1 MINFLSSW
9 AEQVILAVII
19 ATILELIL
27 PNSKNKKYV
36 QMVIGVYVLFNII
49 SPIIKNKEKLVFSEI
64 DLDKYITTSTKV
76 EQSSMDARLEKIY
89 LDELENNIKSKFKNV
104 GIEIIKCTI
113 DVELD
118 TTKKNAGIHSIDVK
132 VKNVD
137 DEQKILKLK
146 QEIIEEYEIS
156 EEVAKRLNLAKKEN
170 RRIIAVGTTVVRT
183 LEANVSKFNEFKAEK
198 ASTNIFITPGY
209 TFKAID
215 CLITNFHLP
224 KSTLIM
230 LVSAFIGREFTLSL
244 YNHAVKEKYMFFSF
258 GDAMFIYGSK
268 KN

>member
-36 QMVIGVYVLFNII
+36 QIVIGVYVLFNII

-89 LDELENNIKSKFKNV
+89 LDELENNIKSKFKNA

-113 DVELD
+113 DAELD

-137 DEQKILKLK
+137 DEKKISKIK

-156 EEVAKRLNLAKKEN
+156 EDKIK
-170 RRIIAVGTTVVRT
+170 III
-183 LEANVSKFNEFKAEK
+183 K
-198 ASTNIFITPGY
+198 
-209 TFKAID
+209 
-215 CLITNFHLP
+215 
-224 KSTLIM
+224 
-230 LVSAFIGREFTLSL
+230 
-244 YNHAVKEKYMFFSF
+244 
-258 GDAMFIYGSK
+258 
-268 KN
+268 

>member
-1 MINFLSSW
+1 MSSW

-89 LDELENNIKSKFKNV
+89 LDELENNIKSKFKNA

-113 DVELD
+113 DAELD

-137 DEQKILKLK
+137 DEKKISKIK

-156 EEVAKRLNLAKKEN
+156 EDKIK
-170 RRIIAVGTTVVRT
+170 III
-183 LEANVSKFNEFKAEK
+183 K
-198 ASTNIFITPGY
+198 
-209 TFKAID
+209 
-215 CLITNFHLP
+215 
-224 KSTLIM
+224 
-230 LVSAFIGREFTLSL
+230 
-244 YNHAVKEKYMFFSF
+244 
-258 GDAMFIYGSK
+258 
-268 KN
+268 

>member
-9 AEQVILAVII
+9 AEQVVLAVII

-89 LDELENNIKSKFKNV
+89 LDELENNIKSKFKNA

-113 DVELD
+113 DAELD

-132 VKNVD
+132 VKNVE
-137 DEQKILKLK
+137 DEKKISKIK

-156 EEVAKRLNLAKKEN
+156 EDKIK
-170 RRIIAVGTTVVRT
+170 III
-183 LEANVSKFNEFKAEK
+183 K
-198 ASTNIFITPGY
+198 
-209 TFKAID
+209 
-215 CLITNFHLP
+215 
-224 KSTLIM
+224 
-230 LVSAFIGREFTLSL
+230 
-244 YNHAVKEKYMFFSF
+244 
-258 GDAMFIYGSK
+258 
-268 KN
+268 

>member
-1 MINFLSSW
+1 MISFLSSW

-19 ATILELIL
+19 ATILEFIL

-89 LDELENNIKSKFKNV
+89 LDELENNIKSKFKNA

-113 DVELD
+113 DAELD

-137 DEQKILKLK
+137 DEQKVLKLK

-156 EEVAKRLNLAKKEN
+156 EDKLK
-170 RRIIAVGTTVVRT
+170 III
-183 LEANVSKFNEFKAEK
+183 K
-198 ASTNIFITPGY
+198 
-209 TFKAID
+209 
-215 CLITNFHLP
+215 
-224 KSTLIM
+224 
-230 LVSAFIGREFTLSL
+230 
-244 YNHAVKEKYMFFSF
+244 
-258 GDAMFIYGSK
+258 
-268 KN
+268 

>member
-89 LDELENNIKSKFKNV
+89 LDELENNIKSKFKNA

-113 DVELD
+113 DAELD

-137 DEQKILKLK
+137 DEKKITKIE

-156 EEVAKRLNLAKKEN
+156 EDKIK
-170 RRIIAVGTTVVRT
+170 III
-183 LEANVSKFNEFKAEK
+183 K
-198 ASTNIFITPGY
+198 
-209 TFKAID
+209 
-215 CLITNFHLP
+215 
-224 KSTLIM
+224 
-230 LVSAFIGREFTLSL
+230 
-244 YNHAVKEKYMFFSF
+244 
-258 GDAMFIYGSK
+258 
-268 KN
+268 

>member
-1 MINFLSSW
+1 MISFLSSW

-89 LDELENNIKSKFKNV
+89 LDELENNIKSKFKNA

-113 DVELD
+113 DAELD

-137 DEQKILKLK
+137 DEQKISKIK

-156 EEVAKRLNLAKKEN
+156 EDKIK
-170 RRIIAVGTTVVRT
+170 III
-183 LEANVSKFNEFKAEK
+183 K
-198 ASTNIFITPGY
+198 
-209 TFKAID
+209 
-215 CLITNFHLP
+215 
-224 KSTLIM
+224 
-230 LVSAFIGREFTLSL
+230 
-244 YNHAVKEKYMFFSF
+244 
-258 GDAMFIYGSK
+258 
-268 KN
+268 

>member
-1 MINFLSSW
+1 MISFLSSW

-89 LDELENNIKSKFKNV
+89 LDELENNIKSKFKNA

-113 DVELD
+113 DAELD

-137 DEQKILKLK
+137 DEQKISKIQ

-156 EEVAKRLNLAKKEN
+156 EDKIK
-170 RRIIAVGTTVVRT
+170 III
-183 LEANVSKFNEFKAEK
+183 K
-198 ASTNIFITPGY
+198 
-209 TFKAID
+209 
-215 CLITNFHLP
+215 
-224 KSTLIM
+224 
-230 LVSAFIGREFTLSL
+230 
-244 YNHAVKEKYMFFSF
+244 
-258 GDAMFIYGSK
+258 
-268 KN
+268 

>member
-1 MINFLSSW
+1 MISFLSSW

-49 SPIIKNKEKLVFSEI
+49 SPIIKNKEKPVFSEI

-89 LDELENNIKSKFKNV
+89 LDELENNIKSKFKNA

-113 DVELD
+113 DAELD

-137 DEQKILKLK
+137 DEKKISKIK

-156 EEVAKRLNLAKKEN
+156 EDKIK
-170 RRIIAVGTTVVRT
+170 III
-183 LEANVSKFNEFKAEK
+183 K
-198 ASTNIFITPGY
+198 
-209 TFKAID
+209 
-215 CLITNFHLP
+215 
-224 KSTLIM
+224 
-230 LVSAFIGREFTLSL
+230 
-244 YNHAVKEKYMFFSF
+244 
-258 GDAMFIYGSK
+258 
-268 KN
+268 

>member
-1 MINFLSSW
+1 MISFLSSW
-9 AEQVILAVII
+9 ADQVILAVII

-89 LDELENNIKSKFKNV
+89 LDELENNIKSKFKNA

-113 DVELD
+113 DAELD

-137 DEQKILKLK
+137 DEQKISKIK

-156 EEVAKRLNLAKKEN
+156 EDKIK
-170 RRIIAVGTTVVRT
+170 III
-183 LEANVSKFNEFKAEK
+183 K
-198 ASTNIFITPGY
+198 
-209 TFKAID
+209 
-215 CLITNFHLP
+215 
-224 KSTLIM
+224 
-230 LVSAFIGREFTLSL
+230 
-244 YNHAVKEKYMFFSF
+244 
-258 GDAMFIYGSK
+258 
-268 KN
+268 

>member
-64 DLDKYITTSTKV
+64 DLDKYIATSTKV

-89 LDELENNIKSKFKNV
+89 LDELENNIKSKFKNA

-113 DVELD
+113 DAELD

-137 DEQKILKLK
+137 E
-146 QEIIEEYEIS
+146 
-156 EEVAKRLNLAKKEN
+156 
-170 RRIIAVGTTVVRT
+170 
-183 LEANVSKFNEFKAEK
+183 
-198 ASTNIFITPGY
+198 
-209 TFKAID
+209 
-215 CLITNFHLP
+215 
-224 KSTLIM
+224 
-230 LVSAFIGREFTLSL
+230 
-244 YNHAVKEKYMFFSF
+244 
-258 GDAMFIYGSK
+258 
-268 KN
+268 

>member
-1 MINFLSSW
+1 MISFLSSW

-89 LDELENNIKSKFKNV
+89 LDELENNIKSKFKNAE
-104 GIEIIKCTI
+104 IEIIKCTI
-113 DVELD
+113 DAELD

-137 DEQKILKLK
+137 DEKKISKIK

-156 EEVAKRLNLAKKEN
+156 EDKIK
-170 RRIIAVGTTVVRT
+170 III
-183 LEANVSKFNEFKAEK
+183 K
-198 ASTNIFITPGY
+198 
-209 TFKAID
+209 
-215 CLITNFHLP
+215 
-224 KSTLIM
+224 
-230 LVSAFIGREFTLSL
+230 
-244 YNHAVKEKYMFFSF
+244 
-258 GDAMFIYGSK
+258 
-268 KN
+268 

>member
-89 LDELENNIKSKFKNV
+89 LDELENNIKSKFKNA

-113 DVELD
+113 DAELD

-137 DEQKILKLK
+137 DEQKVLKLK

-156 EEVAKRLNLAKKEN
+156 EDKIK
-170 RRIIAVGTTVVRT
+170 III
-183 LEANVSKFNEFKAEK
+183 K
-198 ASTNIFITPGY
+198 
-209 TFKAID
+209 
-215 CLITNFHLP
+215 
-224 KSTLIM
+224 
-230 LVSAFIGREFTLSL
+230 
-244 YNHAVKEKYMFFSF
+244 
-258 GDAMFIYGSK
+258 
-268 KN
+268 

>member
-1 MINFLSSW
+1 MISFLSSW

-89 LDELENNIKSKFKNV
+89 LDELENNIKSKFKNA

-113 DVELD
+113 DAELD
-118 TTKKNAGIHSIDVK
+118 TIKKNAGIHSIDVK

-137 DEQKILKLK
+137 DEKKISKIK

-156 EEVAKRLNLAKKEN
+156 EDKIK
-170 RRIIAVGTTVVRT
+170 III
-183 LEANVSKFNEFKAEK
+183 K
-198 ASTNIFITPGY
+198 
-209 TFKAID
+209 
-215 CLITNFHLP
+215 
-224 KSTLIM
+224 
-230 LVSAFIGREFTLSL
+230 
-244 YNHAVKEKYMFFSF
+244 
-258 GDAMFIYGSK
+258 
-268 KN
+268 

>member
-89 LDELENNIKSKFKNV
+89 LDELGNNIKSKFKNA

-113 DVELD
+113 DAELD

-137 DEQKILKLK
+137 DEKKISKIK

-156 EEVAKRLNLAKKEN
+156 EDKIK
-170 RRIIAVGTTVVRT
+170 III
-183 LEANVSKFNEFKAEK
+183 K
-198 ASTNIFITPGY
+198 
-209 TFKAID
+209 
-215 CLITNFHLP
+215 
-224 KSTLIM
+224 
-230 LVSAFIGREFTLSL
+230 
-244 YNHAVKEKYMFFSF
+244 
-258 GDAMFIYGSK
+258 
-268 KN
+268 

>member
-64 DLDKYITTSTKV
+64 DLDKYITTSTKI

-89 LDELENNIKSKFKNV
+89 LDELENNIKSKFKNA

-113 DVELD
+113 DAELD

-137 DEQKILKLK
+137 NEQKISKIK

-156 EEVAKRLNLAKKEN
+156 EDKIK
-170 RRIIAVGTTVVRT
+170 III
-183 LEANVSKFNEFKAEK
+183 K
-198 ASTNIFITPGY
+198 
-209 TFKAID
+209 
-215 CLITNFHLP
+215 
-224 KSTLIM
+224 
-230 LVSAFIGREFTLSL
+230 
-244 YNHAVKEKYMFFSF
+244 
-258 GDAMFIYGSK
+258 
-268 KN
+268 

>member
-89 LDELENNIKSKFKNV
+89 LDELENNIKSKFKNA

-113 DVELD
+113 DAELD

-137 DEQKILKLK
+137 DEKKISKIE

-156 EEVAKRLNLAKKEN
+156 EDKIK
-170 RRIIAVGTTVVRT
+170 III
-183 LEANVSKFNEFKAEK
+183 K
-198 ASTNIFITPGY
+198 
-209 TFKAID
+209 
-215 CLITNFHLP
+215 
-224 KSTLIM
+224 
-230 LVSAFIGREFTLSL
+230 
-244 YNHAVKEKYMFFSF
+244 
-258 GDAMFIYGSK
+258 
-268 KN
+268 

>member
-1 MINFLSSW
+1 MIQFLSSW
-9 AEQVILAVII
+9 AEQIVLAVII
-19 ATILELIL
+19 ATIIELIL

-89 LDELENNIKSKFKNV
+89 LDELENNIKSKFKNA

-113 DVELD
+113 DAELD

-137 DEQKILKLK
+137 DEKKISKIK

-156 EEVAKRLNLAKKEN
+156 EDKVK
-170 RRIIAVGTTVVRT
+170 III
-183 LEANVSKFNEFKAEK
+183 K
-198 ASTNIFITPGY
+198 
-209 TFKAID
+209 
-215 CLITNFHLP
+215 
-224 KSTLIM
+224 
-230 LVSAFIGREFTLSL
+230 
-244 YNHAVKEKYMFFSF
+244 
-258 GDAMFIYGSK
+258 
-268 KN
+268 

>member
-89 LDELENNIKSKFKNV
+89 LDELENNIKSKFKNA
-104 GIEIIKCTI
+104 GIETIKCTI
-113 DVELD
+113 DAELD

-137 DEQKILKLK
+137 DEKKISKIK

-156 EEVAKRLNLAKKEN
+156 EDKIK
-170 RRIIAVGTTVVRT
+170 II
-183 LEANVSKFNEFKAEK
+183 
-198 ASTNIFITPGY
+198 II
-209 TFKAID
+209 
-215 CLITNFHLP
+215 
-224 KSTLIM
+224 
-230 LVSAFIGREFTLSL
+230 
-244 YNHAVKEKYMFFSF
+244 
-258 GDAMFIYGSK
+258 
-268 KN
+268 

>member
-1 MINFLSSW
+1 MISFLSSW

-89 LDELENNIKSKFKNV
+89 LDELENNIKSKFKNA

-113 DVELD
+113 DAELD
-118 TTKKNAGIHSIDVK
+118 TTRKNAGIHSIDVK

-137 DEQKILKLK
+137 DEKKISKIK

-156 EEVAKRLNLAKKEN
+156 EDKIK
-170 RRIIAVGTTVVRT
+170 III
-183 LEANVSKFNEFKAEK
+183 K
-198 ASTNIFITPGY
+198 
-209 TFKAID
+209 
-215 CLITNFHLP
+215 
-224 KSTLIM
+224 
-230 LVSAFIGREFTLSL
+230 
-244 YNHAVKEKYMFFSF
+244 
-258 GDAMFIYGSK
+258 
-268 KN
+268 

>member
-89 LDELENNIKSKFKNV
+89 LDELENNIKSKFKNA

-113 DVELD
+113 DAELD

-137 DEQKILKLK
+137 DEKKISKIK
-146 QEIIEEYEIS
+146 KEIIEEYEIS
-156 EEVAKRLNLAKKEN
+156 EDKIK
-170 RRIIAVGTTVVRT
+170 III
-183 LEANVSKFNEFKAEK
+183 K
-198 ASTNIFITPGY
+198 
-209 TFKAID
+209 
-215 CLITNFHLP
+215 
-224 KSTLIM
+224 
-230 LVSAFIGREFTLSL
+230 
-244 YNHAVKEKYMFFSF
+244 
-258 GDAMFIYGSK
+258 
-268 KN
+268 

>member
-1 MINFLSSW
+1 MISFLSSW

-36 QMVIGVYVLFNII
+36 QIVIGVYVLFNII

-89 LDELENNIKSKFKNV
+89 LDELENNIKSKFKNA

-113 DVELD
+113 DAELD

-137 DEQKILKLK
+137 DEQKISKIK

-156 EEVAKRLNLAKKEN
+156 EDKIK
-170 RRIIAVGTTVVRT
+170 III
-183 LEANVSKFNEFKAEK
+183 K
-198 ASTNIFITPGY
+198 
-209 TFKAID
+209 
-215 CLITNFHLP
+215 
-224 KSTLIM
+224 
-230 LVSAFIGREFTLSL
+230 
-244 YNHAVKEKYMFFSF
+244 
-258 GDAMFIYGSK
+258 
-268 KN
+268 

>member
-89 LDELENNIKSKFKNV
+89 LDELENNIKSKFKNA

-113 DVELD
+113 DAELD
-118 TTKKNAGIHSIDVK
+118 TAKKNAGIHSIDVK

-137 DEQKILKLK
+137 DEKKISKIK

-156 EEVAKRLNLAKKEN
+156 EDKIK
-170 RRIIAVGTTVVRT
+170 III
-183 LEANVSKFNEFKAEK
+183 K
-198 ASTNIFITPGY
+198 
-209 TFKAID
+209 
-215 CLITNFHLP
+215 
-224 KSTLIM
+224 
-230 LVSAFIGREFTLSL
+230 
-244 YNHAVKEKYMFFSF
+244 
-258 GDAMFIYGSK
+258 
-268 KN
+268 

>member
-49 SPIIKNKEKLVFSEI
+49 SPIIKNNEKLVFSEI

-89 LDELENNIKSKFKNV
+89 LDELENNIKSKFKNA

-113 DVELD
+113 DAELD
-118 TTKKNAGIHSIDVK
+118 TTKKNAGIYSIDVK

-137 DEQKILKLK
+137 DEKKISKIK

-156 EEVAKRLNLAKKEN
+156 EDKIK
-170 RRIIAVGTTVVRT
+170 III
-183 LEANVSKFNEFKAEK
+183 K
-198 ASTNIFITPGY
+198 
-209 TFKAID
+209 
-215 CLITNFHLP
+215 
-224 KSTLIM
+224 
-230 LVSAFIGREFTLSL
+230 
-244 YNHAVKEKYMFFSF
+244 
-258 GDAMFIYGSK
+258 
-268 KN
+268 